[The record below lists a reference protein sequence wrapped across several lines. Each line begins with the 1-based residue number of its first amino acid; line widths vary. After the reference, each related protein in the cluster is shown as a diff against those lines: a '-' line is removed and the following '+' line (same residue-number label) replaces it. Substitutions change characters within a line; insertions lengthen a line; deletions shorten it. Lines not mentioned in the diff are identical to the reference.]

1 MREASDS
8 RDSADAWKQ
17 QKDKICCLTSSDAFE
32 FTKLERRILKMML
45 IIAEEVGVSCRRN
58 LQE

>member
-1 MREASDS
+1 VYMREASDS

-32 FTKLERRILKMML
+32 FTKLERSILKMML
-45 IIAEEVGVSCRRN
+45 SIAEKLV
-58 LQE
+58 